1 MNTTMRHSLVLDKEY
16 LVSLVADAYSL
27 GLVAGQNACEVKDDP
42 DFGMRAVDLFTSGF
56 SAMLSESANRLE
68 A

>member
-1 MNTTMRHSLVLDKEY
+1 MNNTMQQSLVLDKEY

-42 DFGMRAVDLFTSGF
+42 DFGMRAVDLFTSG
-56 SAMLSESANRLE
+56 
-68 A
+68 